1 MLKQIIVFTSISLL
15 SSLGFSQEK
24 FDQRL
29 LEKYNVEQLSK
40 MQTESPSDLEFLTF
54 CLDNAFY
61 IAKHDPAKDNKDL
74 IRIKIADINNI
85 NFASLG
91 IDLQEKSYQYFLIEG
106 LDQLLVLRSIEH
118 IKKDM
123 NIIKDMNK

>member
-1 MLKQIIVFTSISLL
+1 MLKQIIVFTSVSLL

-40 MQTESPSDLEFLTF
+40 MQTESPADLEFLTF

-123 NIIKDMNK
+123 NK

>member
-40 MQTESPSDLEFLTF
+40 MQTESPADLEFLTF

-106 LDQLLVLRSIEH
+106 LNQLLVLRSIEH

-123 NIIKDMNK
+123 NK

>member
-40 MQTESPSDLEFLTF
+40 IQRENPSDLEFLTF

-74 IRIKIADINNI
+74 IRIKIADIDNI

-106 LDQLLVLRSIEH
+106 LNQLLVLRSIEH

-123 NIIKDMNK
+123 NK

>member
-1 MLKQIIVFTSISLL
+1 MLKQIIVFTSVSLL

-54 CLDNAFY
+54 CIEHAFY
-61 IAKHDPAKDNKDL
+61 ITELPKEKMANNDGQIVP
-74 IRIKIADINNI
+74 IKIE
-85 NFASLG
+85 S
-91 IDLQEKSYQYFLIEG
+91 ID
-106 LDQLLVLRSIEH
+106 RP
-118 IKKDM
+118 
-123 NIIKDMNK
+123 

>member
-40 MQTESPSDLEFLTF
+40 IQRENPSDLEFLTF

-74 IRIKIADINNI
+74 IRIKIADIDNI

-91 IDLQEKSYQYFLIEG
+91 IDLQEKNYQYFLIEG
-106 LDQLLVLRSIEH
+106 LDKLLVLRSIEH

-123 NIIKDMNK
+123 NIKKDTNK

>member
-74 IRIKIADINNI
+74 IRIKIADIDNI

-106 LDQLLVLRSIEH
+106 LNQLLVLRSIEH

-123 NIIKDMNK
+123 NK

>member
-40 MQTESPSDLEFLTF
+40 MQTESPADLEFLTF

-123 NIIKDMNK
+123 NIKKDMIK

>member
-40 MQTESPSDLEFLTF
+40 MQTESPADLEFLTF

-74 IRIKIADINNI
+74 IRIKIADIDNI

-106 LDQLLVLRSIEH
+106 LNQLLVLRSIEH

-123 NIIKDMNK
+123 NK

>member
-40 MQTESPSDLEFLTF
+40 IQRENPSDLEFLTF

-74 IRIKIADINNI
+74 IRIKIADIDNI

-91 IDLQEKSYQYFLIEG
+91 IDLQ
-106 LDQLLVLRSIEH
+106 
-118 IKKDM
+118 
-123 NIIKDMNK
+123 

>member
-106 LDQLLVLRSIEH
+106 LNQLLVLRSIEH

-123 NIIKDMNK
+123 NK